1 MSLVN
6 SRRFLAWWYVSIGAG
21 FVALG
26 VRAVI
31 ARVPLWAVGLRLAIG
46 VGFLC
51 LGALSWPRKKQ

>member
-1 MSLVN
+1 MN
-6 SRRFLAWWYVSIGAG
+6 SRRFLAWWYVLIGAG

-46 VGFLC
+46 VGFVS
-51 LGALSWPRKKQ
+51 LGVLSWPRKQQ